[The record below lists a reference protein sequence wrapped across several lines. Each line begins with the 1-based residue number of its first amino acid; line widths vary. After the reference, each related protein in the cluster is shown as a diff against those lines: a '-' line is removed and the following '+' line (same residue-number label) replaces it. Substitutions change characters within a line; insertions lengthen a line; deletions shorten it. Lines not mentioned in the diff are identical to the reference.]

1 MKMHSLRSVLLTP
14 FIITFEGVLQ
24 FRNSRKIQEGIIK
37 NKSKHSCTK
46 DLSRAENERTFKHCV
61 LIPY

>member
-14 FIITFEGVLQ
+14 LMFEGVLQ
-24 FRNSRKIQEGIIK
+24 FRNSRKIQESIIK